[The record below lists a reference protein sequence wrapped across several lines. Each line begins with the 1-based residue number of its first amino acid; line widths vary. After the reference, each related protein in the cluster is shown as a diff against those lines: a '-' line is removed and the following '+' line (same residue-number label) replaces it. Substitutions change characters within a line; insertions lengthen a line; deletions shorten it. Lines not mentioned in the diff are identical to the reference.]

1 MTRRRGSKFSRVVV
15 IVVVVVVVDVVVAAA
30 VVVVVV
36 RGHIVCSAGLCITWG
51 EKCLEV
57 T

>member
-1 MTRRRGSKFSRVVV
+1 VTRRRGSKFSRVVV